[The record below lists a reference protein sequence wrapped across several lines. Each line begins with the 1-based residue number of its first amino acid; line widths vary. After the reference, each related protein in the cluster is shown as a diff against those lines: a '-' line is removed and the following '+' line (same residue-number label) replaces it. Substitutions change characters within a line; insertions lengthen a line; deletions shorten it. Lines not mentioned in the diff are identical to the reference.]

1 VLIGGFV
8 ARRNGL
14 KHIWHIHEIIE
25 KPFFLHRFLA
35 WRFRATADQLI
46 VVSKAVEQHW
56 QHALPANKITQIYNG
71 IEPIAPTNIPD
82 FKTTCNIPVNALVIG
97 MAARIHYWKGQ
108 SYFVEIA
115 RALLSKQLNDA
126 NLSNDNLDANNPQ
139 KVIPPLYF
147 FIAGDPFP
155 GYEYLLDALHAQLQ
169 DPIFKDRV
177 FYLGLVQEMDVFY
190 RSIDVLI
197 LPSQLPDPLPTVIL
211 EAMQYGIPVVATAQ
225 GGALE
230 MVQDNATG
238 IFIPL
243 DNATVAAEK
252 IQTILPASIR
262 QQMGAAGK
270 ERVAT
275 YFSQAAFE
283 KNMLNV
289 FENNYPTLKLA
300 IIGSRGYPYVYSG
313 YETLVKA
320 LAERLPAKGVEITVY
335 CHAHLFPEKPT
346 MVNGIHLVYIPTLPF
361 KSLAQPIHSFF
372 AFWHM
377 VFTKVDVALVLNV
390 SNGPFGIIARLFG
403 KPTMMNVDGLE
414 WLRPKWKGFGGLYFK
429 WAAKMATRFMD
440 LLITDAD
447 AMQAIYLKEFGAKSV
462 VITYG
467 AETSP
472 GADLPYLADWNLVE
486 RDYYLIVGRMIP
498 DNNADILIEGFVKS
512 NSTKK
517 LVIVGDVPYQ
527 DAYADK
533 IRSYQDPRLVF
544 TGYVRSPET
553 LASLYKYCY
562 AYLHGHEFGGTNPTL
577 LKAMA
582 NGCAIA
588 ALDTV
593 FSREVLQNEQ
603 FGFYFSKSPADCTR
617 WLNWAESHCI
627 DIEAKR
633 AIIHQ
638 GITEKYTWET
648 VSDLYLYHLKSLAN
662 IK

>member
-1 VLIGGFV
+1 
-8 ARRNGL
+8 
-14 KHIWHIHEIIE
+14 
-25 KPFFLHRFLA
+25 
-35 WRFRATADQLI
+35 
-46 VVSKAVEQHW
+46 
-56 QHALPANKITQIYNG
+56 
-71 IEPIAPTNIPD
+71 
-82 FKTTCNIPVNALVIG
+82 

-108 SYFVEIA
+108 AYFVEIA
-115 RALLSKQLNDA
+115 RTLLSKQKTLQQYNSSSEKQLNETR
-126 NLSNDNLDANNPQ
+126 
-139 KVIPPLYF
+139 PLYF
-147 FIAGDPFP
+147 LIAGDPFP
-155 GYEYLLDALHAQLQ
+155 GYEYLLDELQAQLK
-169 DPIFKDRV
+169 DSIFEGRV
-177 FYLGLVQEMDVFY
+177 FYLGLVKEIDVFY
-190 RSIDVLI
+190 RSIDLLV
-197 LPSQLPDPLPTVIL
+197 LPSQQPDPLPTVIL
-211 EAMQYGIPVVATAQ
+211 EAMQYGIPVAATAQ

-230 MVQDNATG
+230 MVQENETG

-243 DNATVAAEK
+243 DNAALAAEK
-252 IQTILPASIR
+252 IHAILPASIR
-262 QQMGAAGK
+262 HQMGTAGK
-270 ERVAT
+270 ERVVT
-275 YFSQAAFE
+275 HFSQAAFE
-283 KNMLNV
+283 KNMKAV
-289 FENNYPTLKLA
+289 FEKNKSNLKLA

-335 CHAHLFPEKPT
+335 CHAHLFPEKPSH
-346 MVNGIHLVYIPTLPF
+346 VNGIHLVYIPTLPF
-361 KSLAQPIHSFF
+361 KSLAQPIHSFL

-377 VFTKVDVALVLNV
+377 VFSKVDVALVLNV
-390 SNGPFGIIARLFG
+390 SNGPFGLIARLFG
-403 KPTMMNVDGLE
+403 KPTMMNLDGLE
-414 WLRPKWKGFGGLYFK
+414 WLRPKWKGFGGVYFK
-429 WAAKMATRFMD
+429 WAAKMAVRCMD

-467 AETSP
+467 AETSA
-472 GADLPYLADWNLVE
+472 GADLPYLSDWNLVE

-498 DNNADILIEGFVKS
+498 DNNADILIEGFIQS
-512 NSTKK
+512 NSAKK
-517 LVIVGDVPYQ
+517 LVIVGDVPYK

-533 IRSYQDPRLVF
+533 IRSYQNPRLIF

-617 WLNWAESHCI
+617 WFNWAESHFI

-662 IK
+662 KK